1 MACCPAGQW
10 RRLQGCTYS
19 EMCAECGQS
28 DDSMEAALLR
38 QFEAAGRSSSVAP
51 RRVVCTFV
59 SDMKGLM
66 QICGHAGPSAT
77 WNCLLCMA
85 RLHQT
90 SKAGVPHLPELPEPW
105 RSQDARDADIICPPA
120 RKGTDEMARYATAYA
135 EASAAQNAPQQLS
148 SEAYASCT
156 NMPMI
161 ATVFPDVPPTP
172 KMHVLCFHMEELAR
186 RHGSIGIDTEQ
197 GIESFHPEFNYVMNM
212 FRSMD
217 RQPERQL
224 AAVVGRLCARGGGK
238 RERGSE
244 GVKEEKQRRT
254 EKAREKSKKK

>member
-1 MACCPAGQW
+1 
-10 RRLQGCTYS
+10 
-19 EMCAECGQS
+19 
-28 DDSMEAALLR
+28 
-38 QFEAAGRSSSVAP
+38 
-51 RRVVCTFV
+51 
-59 SDMKGLM
+59 MKGLM

-161 ATVFPDVPPTP
+161 MSDDLSEHLSRTPLHITLGLGTNYIHLIKAEAHALDVQSRASTLSST
-172 KMHVLCFHMEELAR
+172 M
-186 RHGSIGIDTEQ
+186 S
-197 GIESFHPEFNYVMNM
+197 
-212 FRSMD
+212 
-217 RQPERQL
+217 
-224 AAVVGRLCARGGGK
+224 
-238 RERGSE
+238 
-244 GVKEEKQRRT
+244 
-254 EKAREKSKKK
+254 